1 MKFSSV
7 CVGLLALLSPVTAMW
22 SKEDREIFRVRAE
35 IQSAEGAHVTF
46 YSYMGIEPNATPD
59 EIKKG
64 YRKMT
69 RMLHPDK
76 VRQRLFAEKK
86 AAAAQN
92 KKDGKSAKP
101 EQPARS
107 EISKAVKIASQKQ
120 GRLTVVN
127 DILRGPGRDRYDHY
141 LANGFPL
148 WKGTDYYYTRY
159 RPGLGTVLTGF
170 FIVVGGGFHYLALYM
185 SWKRQCEFVEGY
197 VKFARDTAWG
207 DVANRPIEP
216 VAPAQPEEPEADA
229 APIPRNRRER
239 RFMEKQEKNEGKKP
253 TPKRRS
259 AKPAAV
265 TVGGDEE
272 EEVEAG
278 PVGARRRVVAENGR
292 ILVVDSLGDV
302 YLEEQDEEGNVNMF
316 LLDPEELLPPTWR
329 STAVVRVPAWFLSI
343 ITSRIGLGS
352 SKSNPSASSKAS
364 SENAGNGLLSD
375 EPQNTPDSG
384 SDFEMVDKSVDDI
397 GNTKSSGVQSEGG
410 AKKRK
415 ANKKR

>member
-1 MKFSSV
+1 MRFSSV
-7 CVGLLALLSPVTAMW
+7 CVGLLALMSPVTAIW

-35 IQSAEGAHVTF
+35 IQAAEGADVTF
-46 YSYMGIEPNATPD
+46 YSYLGVEPNANVE

-64 YRKMT
+64 YRKTT

-86 AAAAQN
+86 AAAAKN
-92 KKDGKSAKP
+92 KKGGKPA
-101 EQPARS
+101 QPTRN
-107 EISKAVKIASQKQ
+107 EINKAVKTAVEKQ

-170 FIVVGGGFHYLALYM
+170 FIIVGGGFHYLALYM
-185 SWKRQCEFVEGY
+185 SWKRQREFIERY

-207 DVANRPIEP
+207 DVAGRTVEP
-216 VAPAQPEEPEADA
+216 VAPAQPEEVESDA
-229 APIPRNRRER
+229 GPIPRNRRER
-239 RFMEKQEKNEGKKP
+239 RFMEKQEKTDGKKP
-253 TPKRRS
+253 VPKRRVGRAS
-259 AKPAAV
+259 AATAV
-265 TVGGDEE
+265 ADANEE
-272 EEVEAG
+272 AEVEAG
-278 PVGARRRVVAENGR
+278 PVGSRRRVVAENGR

-302 YLEEQDEEGNVNMF
+302 YLEDQDDEGNVNMF
-316 LLDPEELLPPTWR
+316 LLDPEELLPPTFKD
-329 STAVVRVPAWFLSI
+329 TAVLRFPLWIVNTIKA
-343 ITSRIGLGS
+343 RIGLGGS
-352 SKSNPSASSKAS
+352 SSAGSNAAKY
-364 SENAGNGLLSD
+364 EAGGADDELSSD

-384 SDFEMVDKSVDDI
+384 SDFEMVDKSVDDL
-397 GNTKSSGVQSEGG
+397 NKAKSSGMQNDAA

-415 ANKKR
+415 ATKKR